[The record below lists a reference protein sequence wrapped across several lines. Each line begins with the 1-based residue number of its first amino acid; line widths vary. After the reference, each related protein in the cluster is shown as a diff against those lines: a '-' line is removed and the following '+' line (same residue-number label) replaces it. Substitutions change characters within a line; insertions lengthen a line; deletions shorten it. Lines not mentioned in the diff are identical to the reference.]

1 MPAPWLG
8 MWYHQRP
15 APLAGDEVLHSPGP
29 PGWGCGTTNPSP
41 LAGDEVLLPQP
52 GGWKVNNSVKSVV
65 KMCDTPRPKLGGDTA
80 SCSQLT
86 RTDEL
91 SSSIGEGTDTLQV
104 GDAQSR
110 SLSVAALT
118 STPMHEPGRAS
129 PSGTA
134 APQPSMHLSRGSIN
148 SMQHASAVVSAHP

>member
-1 MPAPWLG
+1 MWSTAGPVGEKVLHMPAPWLG

-65 KMCDTPRPKLGGDTA
+65 KMCDTQQYHGDKNLVKGMPKQF
-80 SCSQLT
+80 S
-86 RTDEL
+86 
-91 SSSIGEGTDTLQV
+91 
-104 GDAQSR
+104 
-110 SLSVAALT
+110 T
-118 STPMHEPGRAS
+118 STEVQNIQNTSHPHYKIPGLKQKYQAI
-129 PSGTA
+129 SGS
-134 APQPSMHLSRGSIN
+134 QNHLFC
-148 SMQHASAVVSAHP
+148 